1 MNTHSNIEERLW
13 DFIDGLSS
21 PQEKSAIE
29 QLIES
34 NIEWR
39 SKYKELMEVQQMM
52 NDATELDAPSLRFTQ
67 NVMEQI
73 AQYQIAPAT
82 KSYINNKIIYGIGG
96 FFITLILGF
105 VIYAISQLSPDTA
118 VSGTTP
124 LVDMSK
130 VDYSKIFNNNFVN
143 AFMMLNVVLGLAL
156 FDMYLNNKK
165 KQVQKQ

>member
-21 PQEKSAIE
+21 PQEKSAVE

-39 SKYKELMEVQQMM
+39 SKYKELLEVQQLMS
-52 NDATELDAPSLRFTQ
+52 DAVELDAPSLRFTQ

-105 VIYAISQLSPDTA
+105 VIYAIAQLSPEP
-118 VSGTTP
+118 VSGSTS

-130 VDYSKIFNNNFVN
+130 IDFSKIFNNNFVN

-156 FDMYLNNKK
+156 FDMYLSSKK
-165 KQVQKQ
+165 KQIQKQ

>member
-39 SKYKELMEVQQMM
+39 SKYKELLEVHQVM
-52 NDATELDAPSLRFTQ
+52 NGATELDAPSLRFTQ

-73 AQYQIAPAT
+73 AQFQIAPAT

-96 FFITLILGF
+96 FFLTLIIGF
-105 VIYAISQLSPDTA
+105 VIYAISQLKSAPASGSSP
-118 VSGTTP
+118 
-124 LVDMSK
+124 LIDMSNI
-130 VDYSKIFNNNFVN
+130 DYSKVFNNNFVN

>member
-29 QLIES
+29 QLIEN

-39 SKYKELMEVQQMM
+39 SKYKELLEVHQVM
-52 NDATELDAPSLRFTQ
+52 NGATELDAPSLRFTQ

-73 AQYQIAPAT
+73 AQFQIAPAT

-96 FFITLILGF
+96 FFLTLIIGF
-105 VIYAISQLSPDTA
+105 VIYAISQLKSAPASGSSP
-118 VSGTTP
+118 
-124 LVDMSK
+124 LIDMSNI
-130 VDYSKIFNNNFVN
+130 DYSKVFNNNFVN

>member
-21 PQEKSAIE
+21 PQEKSAVE

-39 SKYKELMEVQQMM
+39 SKYKELLEVQQMM
-52 NDATELDAPSLRFTQ
+52 TEGTELDAPSLRFTQ

-73 AQYQIAPAT
+73 AHYQIAPAT

-105 VIYAISQLSPDTA
+105 VIYAIAQLSPEP
-118 VSGTTP
+118 VSGSTP
-124 LVDMSK
+124 VVDMSK
-130 VDYSKIFNNNFVN
+130 VDFSKIFNNNFVN

-156 FDMYLNNKK
+156 FDMHLSNKK
-165 KQVQKQ
+165 KQIQKQ

>member
-21 PQEKSAIE
+21 PQEKSAVE
-29 QLIES
+29 QLIEN
-34 NIEWR
+34 NIEWS
-39 SKYKELMEVQQMM
+39 SKYKELLEVQQMM
-52 NDATELDAPSLRFTQ
+52 SDATELDAPSLRFTQ

-73 AQYQIAPAT
+73 AQFQIAPAT

-96 FFITLILGF
+96 FFLTLIIGF
-105 VIYAISQLSPDTA
+105 VIYAISQLKSAPASGSSP
-118 VSGTTP
+118 
-124 LVDMSK
+124 LIDMSNI
-130 VDYSKIFNNNFVN
+130 DYSKVFNNNFVN

>member
-1 MNTHSNIEERLW
+1 MNTHPNIEERLW
-13 DFIDGLSS
+13 DYIDGLSS

-29 QLIES
+29 QLIET

-39 SKYKELMEVQQMM
+39 SKHTELLTVQQMM
-52 NDATELDAPSLRFTQ
+52 SESVELDAPSMRFTQ

-73 AQYQIAPAT
+73 AQFHIAPAT

-105 VIYAISQLSPDTA
+105 LIYAFAQLSPTA

-130 VDYSKIFNNNFVN
+130 IDYSKIFNNNFVN
-143 AFMMLNVVLGLAL
+143 GFMMLNVVLGLAL
-156 FDMYLNNKK
+156 LDMYLNNRK
-165 KQVQKQ
+165 KQFQKQ

>member
-13 DFIDGLSS
+13 DFIDGISS
-21 PQEKSAIE
+21 PQEKSAVE
-29 QLIES
+29 QLIEN

-39 SKYKELMEVQQMM
+39 SKYKELLEVQQMM
-52 NDATELDAPSLRFTQ
+52 SDATELDAPSLRFTQ

-73 AQYQIAPAT
+73 AQFQIAPAT

-105 VIYAISQLSPDTA
+105 VIYAIAQLSPEP
-118 VSGTTP
+118 VSGNTP

-130 VDYSKIFNNNFVN
+130 VDFSKIFNNNFVN

-156 FDMYLNNKK
+156 FDMYLTSKK
-165 KQVQKQ
+165 KQIQKQ

>member
-21 PQEKSAIE
+21 SEEKSAVE

-34 NIEWR
+34 NIDWR
-39 SKYKELMEVQQMM
+39 SKYKELLEVQQLMSE
-52 NDATELDAPSLRFTQ
+52 ATELEEPSLRFTQ

-96 FFITLILGF
+96 FFVTLIIGF
-105 VIYAISQLSPDTA
+105 VIYAMAQLNSDP
-118 VSGTTP
+118 VSGSTP

-130 VDYSKIFNNNFVN
+130 VDFSKIFNNNFVN
-143 AFMMLNVVLGLAL
+143 VFMMLNVVLGLAL
-156 FDMYLNNKK
+156 FDMYLTNKK
-165 KQVQKQ
+165 KQIQKQ